1 VNLRPAFAAFGVGFA
16 FLIGSVAA
24 FGADAPTTLGAL
36 LLAAFVLCGL
46 IGLIL
51 GLRETSRV
59 KADARA
65 RQQRAAQERDPWQD

>member
-16 FLIGSVAA
+16 LLIGSFVA
-24 FGADAPTTLGAL
+24 FGVNAPTVLGAL
-36 LLAAFVLCGL
+36 LLAGFVLCGL
-46 IGLIL
+46 IGFIL
-51 GLRETSRV
+51 GARETSRV